1 MTDTEITAPGAA
13 EPVIAPDAAE
23 NQQTPGEEAPQETK
37 PEQEHDDPEAE
48 AKAERDR
55 AIRNLQR
62 RVDRKHAQAA
72 VAEERAR
79 LAEQRAQELEAR
91 FSGGEPQQEQPRVD
105 PYQLAEQIATVRD
118 INAKSDAVAKDGTKR
133 YGSDFAEALKVVHEE
148 AGSLFKPNGLP
159 TALGEAI
166 LDSDDAASLLH
177 HLGRDAD
184 LASELK
190 GLSPTQLGRRIAKIE
205 AELSAPKPTK
215 QSTAPKPVSP
225 VKASADTGGLS
236 DGLSAEEWQRRFYK
250 LRAEGRL

>member
-1 MTDTEITAPGAA
+1 MTDTEQTAPGAA
-13 EPVIAPDAAE
+13 EELIAPDAAE
-23 NQQTPGEEAPQETK
+23 NQQNPGEEAPQETES
-37 PEQEHDDPEAE
+37 EQSKDPEAE

-79 LAEQRAQELEAR
+79 MAEQRASELEAR
-91 FSGGEPQQEQPRVD
+91 YSGGEPQQEQPKVD

-118 INAKSDAVAKDGTKR
+118 VNAKSDAVAKEGTKR
-133 YGSDFAEALKVVHEE
+133 FGGDFAEALKVVHEE
-148 AGSLFKPNGLP
+148 AGSLFKANGLP

-205 AELSAPKPTK
+205 AELAAPKPTK
-215 QSTAPKPVSP
+215 QSTAPKPVTP
-225 VKASADTGGLS
+225 VKPSADTGGLS